1 MITIVKADGTAEQQQ
16 IAAMRERAA
25 KTGAG
30 IEQSAR
36 EIMEAVRRRGYE
48 AVKEYSLKFD
58 GAEPYEIPKSEL
70 QAAAERIAPKLLGA
84 LRRSAENIRAYQTEL
99 LCKSRRWESPVK
111 GGTVGQ
117 VVRGLS
123 RVGIYVPG
131 GTGGLSQLGT
141 DECGSGQGSGRASEV
156 IMVTPPTENLN
167 DAVLAAAWVAQSG
180 SGHCGWRRSGGGG
193 ADLWGRIH
201 PQSGQAGGPRQC
213 LCGGG
218 EAHGLWHAGHRH
230 GGWAL

>member
-36 EIMEAVRRRGYE
+36 EIMEAVRQRGYE

-99 LCKSRRWESPVK
+99 CASPA
-111 GGTVGQ
+111 
-117 VVRGLS
+117 
-123 RVGIYVPG
+123 
-131 GTGGLSQLGT
+131 
-141 DECGSGQGSGRASEV
+141 SGKA
-156 IMVTPPTENLN
+156 P
-167 DAVLAAAWVAQSG
+167 
-180 SGHCGWRRSGGGG
+180 
-193 ADLWGRIH
+193 
-201 PQSGQAGGPRQC
+201 
-213 LCGGG
+213 
-218 EAHGLWHAGHRH
+218 
-230 GGWAL
+230 

>member
-36 EIMEAVRRRGYE
+36 EIMEAVRQRGYE
-48 AVKEYSLKFD
+48 AVREYSLKFD
-58 GAEPYEIPKSEL
+58 GAEPYEISKSEL
-70 QAAAERIAPKLLGA
+70 QVAAERIDPKLLAA

-99 LCKSRRWESPVK
+99 LCKSRQWESPMK

-117 VVRGLS
+117 IVRGLS

-131 GTGGLSQLGT
+131 GRAAYPSSVLMNAVPAKVAG
-141 DECGSGQGSGRASEV
+141 CGEV

-167 DAVLAAAWVAQSG
+167 DAVLAAAWVAQVG
-180 SGHCGWRRSGGGG
+180 PCDCGWRRSSRGS
-193 ADLWGRIH
+193 ADLWG
-201 PQSGQAGGPRQC
+201 
-213 LCGGG
+213 
-218 EAHGLWHAGHRH
+218 
-230 GGWAL
+230 